1 MKRTSLPDALKAWLN
16 VFRVGNA
23 TALGFAT
30 LVGFKAGGG
39 ELLSSLTPLLFLTGF
54 TIGAGG
60 NAVNDYFDRDIDAIN
75 KPWRPIPSGL
85 LKPSEVYAASIVML
99 VIGVVLSVIT
109 AIASSNYVMPAVAL
123 FASILVYSYSWR
135 LKRVLIVG
143 NLVVAGLA
151 SLSILYGGLASG
163 NVWPAIY
170 PTLYA
175 FLLNLGREFMKGLED
190 VEGDRRFGVQTLAVR
205 FGPRVAYIAATA
217 VLVALIAIS
226 PIPYFTPYFRSI
238 AYIVLASVVDAS
250 VLYAIIVARTLT
262 PQDAWRSTRVMK
274 VSAFTGLIAFFAG
287 SYQLSIL

>member
-1 MKRTSLPDALKAWLN
+1 MKRTSLSDKLKAWLN

-39 ELLSSLTPLLFLTGF
+39 ELLSLLTPLLFLTGF

-60 NAVNDYFDRDIDAIN
+60 NAVNDYFDRDIDSIN

-99 VIGVVLSVIT
+99 AMGVVLSVLT
-109 AIASSNYVMPAVAL
+109 AIVSSNYVLPAVAL
-123 FASILVYSYSWR
+123 TASILVYSYSWR

-143 NLVVAGLA
+143 NLIVAGLA
-151 SLSILYGGLASG
+151 ALSILYGGLASG
-163 NVWPAIY
+163 NAWPAVY

-175 FLLNLGREFMKGLED
+175 LLLNLGREFMKGLED

-205 FGPRVAYIAATA
+205 FSPRIAYIAATA

-226 PIPYFTPYFRSI
+226 PIPYYTPYFKSI
-238 AYIVLASVVDAS
+238 AYIVLAFIVDAS
-250 VLYAIIVARTLT
+250 LLYAIIVARTLN

-274 VSAFTGLIAFFAG
+274 VSAFVGLIAFFAS
-287 SYQLSIL
+287 SYRFSIL